1 MFFSF
6 AGGFKYLEVQF
17 YEPRVI
23 GNINSRLE
31 KIQSAYSEYSN
42 GLDVRFRSF
51 MKEKCSTSYIEREPS
66 QEDLKNRANLEGS
79 LFQSEPGLEGVRLV
93 ENDGIHIH
101 FSTFKEDILEE
112 TKDLV
117 SYTNYLD
124 GNRIPFSLVESKEG
138 ESNTKIYFDSS
149 KNLLVFSYPFYDL
162 YTAYR
167 GTMLFY
173 VSGDDF
179 TRYLVTRDIVALNS
193 RGTVISP
200 RGFVFEIPYAIR
212 SSLVS
217 KIQECWKKSFVNIEK
232 ITESSRKEENLF
244 VVANERSGIRI
255 GWICSQDE
263 FEFSD
268 FEKFAILICL
278 YITLFLVVFLVFNM
292 RHDEMVLI
300 RRRIKKFQYELLKE
314 YIDRK
319 DSSNW
324 KALSR
329 EISLRKVDVNS
340 EIKRSLGRK
349 GRKYSKEVDEMLE
362 ASWTDIMSAMGG
374 NVAALRRMR
383 NENTLDP
390 KEELTP
396 VQVQTAPV
404 KNQPVVA
411 PVVPVQVED
420 VEEAE
425 DIEELVDVEELEEV
439 QELEEAENAEPVEEV
454 EELEEVQELEEAEE
468 VQPVEDVEELE
479 EVEEVEPVEEAESV
493 EEAEVVEEVE
503 ELEEIQDAESV
514 ESVEELE
521 EVAAAEP
528 VESAVP
534 AETEEVKETENASSE
549 SETAPK
555 RKGGLLSAAISLKK
569 EKTAD
574 EVLVQ
579 SIEEYTA
586 EYFPKQESEEGKK
599 IKEEAR
605 DNFTISSLNFSEL
618 DDEN

>member
-1 MFFSF
+1 MSQPYYVDNRYEVLSVSTAPKIALSLLISILIFIGCMFFSF

-23 GNINSRLE
+23 GNTNSRLE
-31 KIQSAYSEYSN
+31 KIQSAYGEYSN
-42 GLDVRFRSF
+42 GLDGCFRDF
-51 MKEKCSTSYIEREPS
+51 MKEKCSASYIEREPS
-66 QEDLKNRANLEGS
+66 QENMKMRADMEGS
-79 LFQSEPGLEGVRLV
+79 LFQREPGLEGIRLV
-93 ENDGIHIH
+93 ESDGIHIH

-112 TKDLV
+112 TKELV

-124 GNRIPFSLVESKEG
+124 GSRIPYSLVEAKDG
-138 ESNTKIYFDSS
+138 EHNTKTYFDSS
-149 KNLLVFSYPFYDL
+149 KNRLVFSYPFYDL
-162 YTAYR
+162 YSAYR
-167 GTMLFY
+167 GTMIFY

-179 TRYLVTRDIVALNS
+179 TRFLVSRDIVALNS

-212 SSLVS
+212 SSLVE
-217 KIQECWKKSFVNIEK
+217 KIQENWKRSFINIEK
-232 ITESSRKEENLF
+232 ITESSKKEENLF
-244 VVANERSGIRI
+244 VVANERSGIRM

-268 FEKFAILICL
+268 FEKLAILICL
-278 YITLFLVVFLVFNM
+278 YITLFLVVFLIFNM
-292 RHDEMVLI
+292 RHDDMVLI

-324 KALSR
+324 KSLSR

-349 GRKYSKEVDEMLE
+349 GKKYSKEVDEMLE

-383 NENTLDP
+383 NENTIDP

-396 VQVQTAPV
+396 VHVQTTPI

-411 PVVPVQVED
+411 PVVPVQVEELDD
-420 VEEAE
+420 VE
-425 DIEELVDVEELEEV
+425 D
-439 QELEEAENAEPVEEV
+439 LEEAEEV
-454 EELEEVQELEEAEE
+454 EELEEAEEAET
-468 VQPVEDVEELE
+468 VEEIKTEPVTEKSESAEIKNE
-479 EVEEVEPVEEAESV
+479 ELPVEEYIA
-493 EEAEVVEEVE
+493 
-503 ELEEIQDAESV
+503 
-514 ESVEELE
+514 
-521 EVAAAEP
+521 P
-528 VESAVP
+528 AVSP
-534 AETEEVKETENASSE
+534 
-549 SETAPK
+549 APK
-555 RKGGLLSAAISLKK
+555 RKGGLLSAATSLKN
-569 EKTAD
+569 EKKAD
-574 EVLVQ
+574 EILVQ

-586 EYFPKQESEEGKK
+586 EFFPKKETEEGRR
-599 IKEEAR
+599 IKETAKN
-605 DNFTISSLNFSEL
+605 NFTISSLNFSDL